1 MRPDRRVAFARVP
14 LARALRTLS
23 APEFR
28 LLVLLGLGACPLTRR
43 IWTTPLRLAEGLD
56 LLPDGA
62 APTEEPAV
70 IDAQLRELLEGGH
83 IALHARSRAALRCY
97 DVLAL
102 TARPPD
108 EPPENLPVE
117 DLP

>member
-1 MRPDRRVAFARVP
+1 MQPDRRLSFARVP
-14 LARALRTLS
+14 LARALRTLP

-28 LLVLLGLGACPLTRR
+28 LLVLLGLGACPRTRR

-56 LLPDGA
+56 LLPDGN

-70 IDAQLRELLEGGH
+70 VDAQLRALVDGGH
-83 IALHARSRAALRCY
+83 LALHARSRAALRCY
-97 DVLAL
+97 EVLAL

-108 EPPENLPVE
+108 EPPMNLPVE
-117 DLP
+117 DGP